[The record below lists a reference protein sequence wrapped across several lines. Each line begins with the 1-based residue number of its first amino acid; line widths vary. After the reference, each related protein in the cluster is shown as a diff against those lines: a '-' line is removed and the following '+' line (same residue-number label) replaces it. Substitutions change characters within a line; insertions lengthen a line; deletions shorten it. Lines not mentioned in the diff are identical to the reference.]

1 MRNRAPCAACLCL
14 LATLAASR
22 AEEAICRDGVR
33 VPGALRFDA
42 KDRLQFIRSDS
53 SLPVAPGSIHTIGFP
68 PAEIPVSRLGL
79 PLCVHLDHGQ
89 RLTGELIRLDAGSV
103 SLRTSWPNPAPLPR
117 RAVVAATHAGG
128 KLVRFYEDFEG
139 VPALQFAGSPG
150 FAERRSTSGKRS
162 LFLQT
167 PGQSATLGLDEPLA
181 SGSVGV
187 NFLVEPESAG
197 ARWLVEL
204 KFAGK
209 TAPQQVEA
217 VLVGEKDGYAVRAD
231 GIAGESRS
239 VTRTS
244 GWHRLHVR
252 FHPEFVLVDV
262 DGQLLFA
269 SGKKGP
275 GGPLQEIR
283 LACIESR
290 GIEKP
295 HGGVYYD
302 DLAVAE
308 PMPELTHDCGDLTQ
322 DEIWL
327 RKGDQL
333 FAEISQADSHQIQW
347 QNQGKP
353 RKLDW
358 TQVRGI
364 FFRLQPGQ
372 PVATEGMH
380 VRVWVRSGF
389 SEPDVL
395 EGVLRS
401 LDERRLLMRH
411 AVLGDLEIDRSRL
424 HRLQP
429 IFDGRRIEL
438 EARRHHVGEKGR
450 IVTSLSPPRAEGPVL
465 SRTFRLDAVPTTAR
479 LKLNLRS
486 EPAGSR
492 TQVFV
497 NGQLLKLVER
507 PAGQTAAERLLVL
520 LPASVLQRGENTVEL
535 RQAARDKETKR
546 SSCVVSEMLIEVP
559 R

>member
-1 MRNRAPCAACLCL
+1 M
-14 LATLAASR
+14 LATLPAGR
-22 AEEAICRDGVR
+22 AEEAICRDGAR
-33 VPGALRFDA
+33 VAGALRFDA
-42 KDRLQFIRSDS
+42 KARLQFIRSDS
-53 SLPVAPGSIHTIGFP
+53 STPVPLGSIHTIRFS
-68 PAEIPVSRLGL
+68 PAETPVSRVGL

-89 RLTGELIRLDAGSV
+89 RLSGELIRVDETSV
-103 SLRTSWPNPAPLPR
+103 SLRTIWPNPVKLSR
-117 RAVVAATHAGG
+117 RAVVAVTHAGG
-128 KLVRFYEDFEG
+128 KVIRFYEDFEG
-139 VPALQFAGSPG
+139 VPALQFSGSPG
-150 FAERRSTSGKRS
+150 FDERRSTSGKRS

-167 PGQSATLGLDEPLA
+167 CGQSATLRLDEPVA
-181 SGSVGV
+181 AGSVGV
-187 NFLVEPESAG
+187 NFLVEPETAG
-197 ARWLVEL
+197 GRWIVEL

-209 TAPQQVEA
+209 TAPQQFQTA
-217 VLVGEKDGYAVRAD
+217 LVGEANGYAVRAD
-231 GIAGESRS
+231 GIVGESRS
-239 VTRTS
+239 VTRTP

-252 FHPEFVLVDV
+252 FHPEYLLVDV
-262 DGQLLFA
+262 DGQLLFE
-269 SGKKGP
+269 SGKNGP

-283 LACIESR
+283 LACIEHKGS
-290 GIEKP
+290 EKP

-308 PMPELTHDCGDLTQ
+308 PIPELGHDRGDSTQ

-333 FAEISQADSHQIQW
+333 FAQIKQADSHQILW

-364 FFRLQPGQ
+364 FFRREPGQ
-372 PVATEGMH
+372 PVTTDGMH
-380 VRVWVRSGF
+380 VRLWIRSGF

-395 EGVLRS
+395 EGVLGS
-401 LDERRLLMRH
+401 LDERKLMMRH
-411 AVLGDLEIDRSRL
+411 SVLGDLEIERSRL

-438 EARRHHVGEKGR
+438 EASRHHIGEKGR
-450 IVTSLSPPRAEGPVL
+450 IVNSLSPPRAEGPML
-465 SRTFRLDAVPTTAR
+465 SRTFKLDAVPTTAR
-479 LKLNLRS
+479 LKLNLQS
-486 EPAGSR
+486 ESSGSR
-492 TQVFV
+492 TEVFV
-497 NGQLLKLVER
+497 NGQLLELVER
-507 PAGQTAAERLLVL
+507 PAGQTAAERLLVS